1 MVYQKG
7 GDARIERALH
17 LSKKFGAEQLLIK
30 VVFENGPEYYHHLHD
45 QIYDEKTGEAVWGDS
60 FLRLALRVVYIL
72 EKRRLQ
78 DCVKHDKDYQGFEM
92 FNIFEDKYYAQ
103 LE

>member
-1 MVYQKG
+1 MVYEKG
-7 GDARIERALH
+7 GDARIDKALH

-30 VVFENGPEYYHHLHD
+30 VVFENGSDYYHHLHD

-60 FLRLALRVVYIL
+60 FLLLALRVVYIL

-78 DCVKHDKDYQGFEM
+78 DCVKHDKDYPGFEM